1 MKIMLV
7 IFKMENMN
15 IKNFELMK
23 NCNYFDKVI
32 VFENDIDDLN
42 HIETSS
48 YDFILFFNPNFLINK
63 SQIEKG
69 IEEIKNKK
77 IRIVQWSLKNIN
89 YISSNRYTFENYR
102 ELFSPILISNTAE
115 GIKLNMKNYF
125 NNIVYTKE
133 KGYMSSYYVGKNLKN
148 IAYKEDMINF
158 GIKFL
163 KSNSLSTIKS
173 VFESE
178 NDLIKFFDFLI
189 DNKYFEKEIAKDKQM
204 EFLYLINKKFE
215 NYKEI
220 SKKKNSPL
228 YLFYGL
234 VINEYYDE
242 ALTSLMLYRS
252 RRYWYHIEQQMIQE
266 IGDTSFD
273 IRKSNAWTKTQIFRN
288 LRLKSR
294 KSLYKYEKNLLKV
307 ISIMYKMIFK
317 KSVWLVSE
325 RKDSASDNSYFLF
338 EYLNKNEKNINSYY
352 IIDKNAKQAKE
363 KINSIGKSLNFG
375 SFKHKLFMLIASN
388 YITSF
393 TIEETMLPFDVKLYK
408 EIYERELLK
417 KKVISIQHGMI
428 IHNIS
433 PYLSKRNYWINYIT
447 ANSVYEKEI
456 IKETLGY
463 KDNEVLITGM
473 SRHDNLL
480 RKSVEIANSNDVL
493 FMPTWQRG
501 LQNLSTEQF
510 LESNYYKKI
519 LEMINDKS
527 INNFLKEN
535 NLNLKVLMH
544 PQFEKYVK
552 YLRSTINEIEFLST
566 DKVEI
571 SDMIAQSKFLI
582 TDFSSVAV
590 DFLFQKKNVIFYQY
604 NKYASHHVPSIQIKY
619 SDIGQIV
626 TNIEELKC
634 ALKEVEKNDFYLLD
648 RYINS
653 YKKLFEVKQ
662 NIRQKTTNIIK
673 KLE

>member
-338 EYLNKNEKNINSYY
+338 EYLNKNEKI
-352 IIDKNAKQAKE
+352 
-363 KINSIGKSLNFG
+363 
-375 SFKHKLFMLIASN
+375 
-388 YITSF
+388 
-393 TIEETMLPFDVKLYK
+393 
-408 EIYERELLK
+408 
-417 KKVISIQHGMI
+417 
-428 IHNIS
+428 
-433 PYLSKRNYWINYIT
+433 
-447 ANSVYEKEI
+447 
-456 IKETLGY
+456 
-463 KDNEVLITGM
+463 
-473 SRHDNLL
+473 
-480 RKSVEIANSNDVL
+480 
-493 FMPTWQRG
+493 
-501 LQNLSTEQF
+501 
-510 LESNYYKKI
+510 
-519 LEMINDKS
+519 
-527 INNFLKEN
+527 
-535 NLNLKVLMH
+535 
-544 PQFEKYVK
+544 
-552 YLRSTINEIEFLST
+552 
-566 DKVEI
+566 
-571 SDMIAQSKFLI
+571 
-582 TDFSSVAV
+582 
-590 DFLFQKKNVIFYQY
+590 
-604 NKYASHHVPSIQIKY
+604 
-619 SDIGQIV
+619 
-626 TNIEELKC
+626 
-634 ALKEVEKNDFYLLD
+634 
-648 RYINS
+648 
-653 YKKLFEVKQ
+653 
-662 NIRQKTTNIIK
+662 
-673 KLE
+673 